1 MFRIVPGERLSELS
15 SGCIPNKNKARFA
28 DSWIPGEER
37 GETFL
42 SQTLQ
47 VEKIAEGSF
56 YWK

>member
-28 DSWIPGEER
+28 DSWIPGDER

-47 VEKIAEGSF
+47 VDRIDEDS
-56 YWK
+56 